1 MSRPLGDNRAWFDSR
16 FPWVLRLVCPLRQR
30 LLALSILL
38 SAPWT
43 SLSIRLPW
51 RAFPY
56 LWRPHSIR
64 ASIVLEGRR
73 SYQSYCIASPECRIE
88 VRKNLTATDSV
99 AIRQFERPLAA
110 GHPENKRGTRSSS
123 RS

>member
-64 ASIVLEGRR
+64 ASIVPEGRR
-73 SYQSYCIASPECRIE
+73 NYRSYCIAFLGYRIE
-88 VRKNLTATDSV
+88 VRKSPTATDSV
-99 AIRQFERPLAA
+99 AIRQFERLLEAR
-110 GHPENKRGTRSSS
+110 HPENNR
-123 RS
+123 